1 MSEQAVINGLAVQPY
16 EISYDLNSGEKVL
29 IWNYKKPHHE
39 VRNSKANSE
48 MALSPQTPLFK
59 EEGVLYVYFKDGMM
73 SNYYTDSGKK
83 DSTNLIRMNQ
93 QLNN

>member
-1 MSEQAVINGLAVQPY
+1 
-16 EISYDLNSGEKVL
+16 
-29 IWNYKKPHHE
+29 
-39 VRNSKANSE
+39 

-83 DSTNLIRMNQ
+83 ESTNLIRMNQ